1 MGKKDSITVLSLP
14 GKKWWVRQT
23 HLVVVRAVGGFLHG
37 RVFLFLSDLHA
48 DHGVH
53 VEPHQLPGLDD
64 GDADLRRGIRGAF
77 PHQMLLLDSHFGF
90 EAFSSQ
96 CWQFWGFLGKAREL
110 RGGES
115 RRPRASLILQPQ
127 SMEHG
132 FASHKIINSGGF
144 GEERLGW

>member
-23 HLVVVRAVGGFLHG
+23 HLVVVGAVGGFLHG

-77 PHQMLLLDSHFGF
+77 PHQMLLLDSHLRLAFGF

-96 CWQFWGFLGKAREL
+96 CWQFWGFFLTPRTPSCSNKP
-110 RGGES
+110 ES
-115 RRPRASLILQPQ
+115 CEVVRAGDPG
-127 SMEHG
+127 HP
-132 FASHKIINSGGF
+132 
-144 GEERLGW
+144 